1 MVNSMNVSGSKMRV
15 SDIPLGVEV
24 VIQTPTDANRI
35 FPLKSKSGQKWHRDE
50 FIREFGDVEVFG
62 HIDSI
67 GNMVWHVP
75 EFAERRAQYC
85 ANVARYEH

>member
-1 MVNSMNVSGSKMRV
+1 MRV
-15 SDIPLGVEV
+15 SDITLGVKI

-35 FPLKSKSGQKWHRDE
+35 FPLKSKSGQEWHRDE
-50 FIREFGDVEVFG
+50 FINEFGDVEVVQPHG
-62 HIDSI
+62 PI
-67 GNMVWHVP
+67 GNTVWHVP